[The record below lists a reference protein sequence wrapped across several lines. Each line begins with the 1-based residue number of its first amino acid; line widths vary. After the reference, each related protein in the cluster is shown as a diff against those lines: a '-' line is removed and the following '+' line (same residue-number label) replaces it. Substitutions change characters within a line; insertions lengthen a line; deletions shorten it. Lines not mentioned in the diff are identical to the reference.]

1 MGYNKDMFP
10 AKLAREVVNRLFE
23 SPLRIVGDSMLPTL
37 TDQQRV
43 RTMSLSLPWSRWS
56 RWSRWNRIG
65 RGDIVVFRHP
75 NDRARTSIKRI
86 IGLPGEYIQ
95 IIADGVWIDGSP
107 LPEPYLSG
115 VPTTTKGKAD
125 KWLLDADEYFVLGD
139 NRAASEDSRDFGPLP
154 RPLVVERV
162 WLG

>member
-1 MGYNKDMFP
+1 MGYNKNVFP
-10 AKLAREVVNRLFE
+10 AKLARAVVNRLFE

-43 RTMSLSLPWSRWS
+43 RTVSLSLPWN
-56 RWSRWNRIG
+56 RWNRIG
-65 RGDIVVFRHP
+65 RGDIVVFHHP
-75 NDRARTSIKRI
+75 NDRDRTSIKRI

-95 IIADGVWIDGSP
+95 LIDDGVWIDESP

-115 VPTTTKGKAD
+115 APTTTKGKAA
-125 KWLLDADEYFVLGD
+125 KWLLDSDEYFVLGD
-139 NRAASEDSRDFGPLP
+139 NRGDSEDSRDFGPLR

-162 WLG
+162 SLH